1 MIFDATVDGQ
11 TIRVEVRGKD
21 GRHTVVLDGQPL
33 AVDAR
38 ETGRHFLSLL
48 IDGRSHEA
56 GIEKRP
62 GGYTVVLDD
71 DVVVVDLAEATRG
84 AASPAKKA
92 GGRVRIVAPM
102 PGKIVHVLVTPGQA
116 VEAGQGL
123 VVIEAM
129 KMENELKAPRAG
141 RVTDV
146 PARDGQPV
154 DAGALLVVLE

>member
-1 MIFDATVDGQ
+1 MIFDATVDGR
-11 TIRVEVRGKD
+11 TIRVEVRGQD
-21 GRHTVVLDGQPL
+21 GRHTVVLDGHPL

-62 GGYTVVLDD
+62 GGYTIVLDD
-71 DVVVVDLAEATRG
+71 DVVAVDLAEAARG
-84 AASPAKKA
+84 AAAPAKTS
-92 GGRVRIVAPM
+92 GGPARIVAPM
-102 PGKIVHVLVTPGQA
+102 PGKIVRVLVTQGQA

-141 RVTDV
+141 FIKDV
-146 PARDGQPV
+146 SARDGQAV

>member
-21 GRHTVVLDGQPL
+21 GRHTVVLDGHPL

-38 ETGRHFLSLL
+38 ETGPHFLSLL
-48 IDGRSHEA
+48 IDGRSYEA

-62 GGYTVVLDD
+62 GGYTIVLDD
-71 DVVVVDLAEATRG
+71 DAVTVDLAEAARG
-84 AASPAKKA
+84 ASAPVKRTGGPA
-92 GGRVRIVAPM
+92 RIVAPM
-102 PGKIVHVLVTPGQA
+102 PGKLVRVLVTPGQA

-129 KMENELKAPRAG
+129 KMENELKAPRGG
-141 RVTDV
+141 RVKDV
-146 PARDGQPV
+146 PARDGQAV
-154 DAGALLVVLE
+154 EAGALLVVLE